1 MVALV
6 QQPPW
11 RLSVYAARRD
21 HVQQNQQTRFPRAT
35 RPMPMKLV
43 TVGKDR
49 GAALE
54 NVALEYIKKIQRY
67 CPFEEVQL
75 RPNPKNSSD
84 VPTQVSSE
92 GERVMRSIS
101 TKDWVIILDERG
113 KELTSEKFADLV
125 ADAGE
130 TGASAI
136 VFCIGGP
143 FGHGPQ
149 VRERANVSVKLST
162 MVLNHQIAFLVLLE
176 QIYRAWTIL
185 RGEKYHH

>member
-101 TKDWVIILDERG
+101 TKDW
-113 KELTSEKFADLV
+113 
-125 ADAGE
+125 
-130 TGASAI
+130 GASAI